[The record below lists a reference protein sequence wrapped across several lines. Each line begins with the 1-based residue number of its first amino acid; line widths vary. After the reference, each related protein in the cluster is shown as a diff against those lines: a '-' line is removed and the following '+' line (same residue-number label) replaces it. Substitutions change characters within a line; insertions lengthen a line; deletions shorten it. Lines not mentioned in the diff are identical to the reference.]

1 MIKILLKYDTMDKQ
15 KGSAH
20 DGNNSKKWRNCRG
33 FGLFARRSTGDS
45 YASKGYCQR
54 AGYQAC
60 RIIKTKSIKHFKC
73 LKKVHEWYHKGKKSS
88 ECMSLPE
95 KFEKNPQMIEC
106 IFFQDEI
113 DFLLQISINRRIVF
127 TLRDKSEMFLI
138 KVVLLKQI
146 DNLLQL
152 LWHGT
157 LWRNYHWSIKR
168 TKLNTEN
175 YRNNLKKELYP
186 AMSEIYQQN
195 FYFHPRWNPFTYT
208 RSCLRCFEGRK
219 PYHASYSKKIN
230 CPRNHQI
237 AAKWKQMW
245 MKIA

>member
-1 MIKILLKYDTMDKQ
+1 MIQWTNEKVLLMMATTRKNEEIVEDLVCLQEDQLGTHMHPRDIAKELDITH
-15 KGSAH
+15 S
-20 DGNNSKKWRNCRG
+20 S
-33 FGLFARRSTGDS
+33 
-45 YASKGYCQR
+45 
-54 AGYQAC
+54 AC

-88 ECMSLPE
+88 GCMSLPE

-113 DFLLQISINRRIVF
+113 DFLLQISINKRIVF
-127 TLRDKSEMFLI
+127 TLRDRSEMFLI